1 MGQGKDQGTKFPT
14 RTCEGYDA
22 NDEAAWGGERRRAT
36 GAAHY
41 QRCEARPRAV
51 EEGGILYSAMRPQ
64 HLCTG
69 SLPQLKPLRQQG
81 RILLTH
87 RGERNA

>member
-1 MGQGKDQGTKFPT
+1 MGQGKDQGAKFPT

-41 QRCEARPRAV
+41 QRCEAIDAGNV
-51 EEGGILYSAMRPQ
+51 FISTL
-64 HLCTG
+64 TG
-69 SLPQLKPLRQQG
+69 
-81 RILLTH
+81 
-87 RGERNA
+87 